1 MKSHIKE
8 IITDALNTLNLPTL
22 VSYEDIK
29 NRYYELSKRHHPDL
43 NKKDNKME
51 GINEAYSILKQYVF
65 KYRFSFSDEEI
76 MKQFPQ
82 DNHASKF
89 RF

>member
-1 MKSHIKE
+1 MKSDIKE
-8 IITDALNTLNLPTL
+8 IIDEALNTLNLPPL

-29 NRYYELSKRHHPDL
+29 SRYYELSKRHHPDL
-43 NKKDNKME
+43 NKEDSRME
-51 GINEAYSILKQYVF
+51 SINNAYSVLKQYVF

-82 DNHASKF
+82 DSHASKF